1 MNDAHW
7 ILVDTEATGFGASTF
22 VVEIG
27 AQSMRGWAPEGP
39 SFHRL
44 LNQNRD
50 IPPEMTRVHDDTR
63 EILER
68 DGEPAEAVYEALA
81 DYVGELPLVS
91 YHLQYDLDWVLLP
104 EWERLGI
111 GPIGTRGFCALRLA
125 QRLLDPVPAGD
136 CKLETLRQYFRLP
149 QRNGHGAPGNVETVV
164 NLLGQVLRP
173 LAEHRGLDSWRSVCD
188 FTTREWYPARIGFG
202 KFKGRPFRDAET
214 DGALRDWLERLS
226 QSPNQRNAAVGAW
239 YLARLAETELREVAV
254 RPSETTALLGLGT
267 RDKYGDDSGAHEPG
281 VVIYTDPAVEE
292 LKQLI
297 DAARSRLAEVE
308 AQYMNDCTRAEFIE
322 WRIYALLRD
331 RYRRRD
337 RLERLVE
344 YRRRYA
350 ETLLQD
356 GEEEAE
362 RVAGAHEE
370 AQVELDADYESL
382 DRDADRGT
390 EPTAEQEQEIKALW
404 RKLVKIFHPDRHS
417 GEPEKQE
424 RYNLLMQAINQARDG
439 GDIDVLREIADDPK
453 GYIGRQ
459 GWGRLDIDDG
469 DNPDHLAKLYE
480 GLRTRI
486 FTVLDSLNAL
496 HESPAFDMHRRIEA
510 TPEVL
515 DEIVG
520 EQGAILDE
528 EVAALLAEAQ
538 QLGREIEEFTGELC
552 RVIL

>member
-1 MNDAHW
+1 MNDTHW
-7 ILVDTEATGFGASTF
+7 ILVDTETTGFGASTF

-27 AQSMRGWAPEGP
+27 AQHMRGWAPEGP

-50 IPPEMTRVHDDTR
+50 IPPEMTRGHDDTR

-68 DGEPAEAVYEALA
+68 DGEPAEAVYEAFA

-91 YHLQYDLDWVLLP
+91 YDLQYDLDQVLLP

-125 QRLLDPVPAGD
+125 QRLLDPVPAGN
-136 CKLETLRQYFRLP
+136 CKLQTLRQYFRLP
-149 QRNGHGAPGNVETVV
+149 QRNGHTTLGNAETVV
-164 NLLGQVLRP
+164 DLLGQVLRP
-173 LAEHRGLDSWRSVCD
+173 IAEHRGLVSWQSVCD

-202 KFKGRPFRDAET
+202 KFKGRLFRDAGT
-214 DGALRDWLERLS
+214 DGALRDWLARLS

-239 YLARLAETELREVAV
+239 YLARLAEREPREVAL
-254 RPSETTALLGLGT
+254 RPLEATALLSLGT
-267 RDKYGDDSGAHEPG
+267 RDKYGDDSGALEPG
-281 VVIYTDPAVEE
+281 IVVYTDPAVEE
-292 LKQLI
+292 LKQFI
-297 DAARSRLAEVE
+297 DAARSRLAELE
-308 AQYMNDCTRAEFIE
+308 AQYMNDCARAEFIE

-344 YRRRYA
+344 YRRRYV

-362 RVAGAHEE
+362 HVAGAHEE
-370 AQVELDADYESL
+370 AQVELETDYESL
-382 DRDADRGT
+382 DRDADRRT
-390 EPTAEQEQEIKALW
+390 EPTAEQEQEVKTLW
-404 RKLVKIFHPDRHS
+404 RKLVKMFHPDRHA

-424 RYNLLMQAINQARDG
+424 RYNRLMQAINQARDS
-439 GDIDVLREIADDPK
+439 GDVDVLREIANDPE

-459 GWGRLDIDDG
+459 GWGRLAIDDG
-469 DNPDHLAKLYE
+469 DDPDHLTRLYE
-480 GLRTRI
+480 GLRTQI
-486 FTVLDSLNAL
+486 FTVLDGLNAL
-496 HESPAFDMHRRIEA
+496 HEGPAFDMHRRVEA

-515 DEIVG
+515 DEIVE

-528 EVAALLAEAQ
+528 EIAALKAEAQ
-538 QLGREIEEFTGELC
+538 QLGREIEELTGESC
-552 RVIL
+552 RVSL